1 MASNDSESAGTQRA
15 ETQRAGTSGRRPV
28 IGLTTY
34 LEQTKSGVWDV
45 PAAFLPKVYF
55 DAVARGGGLAV
66 LIPPQP
72 IDAADADAIL
82 DGLDG
87 LIITGGKDVDSR
99 RYGQE
104 PHPTNDEPRLD
115 RDALE
120 DTLLQRA
127 LARDIPFLGI
137 CRGMQVLNTTLG
149 GTLIQ
154 HLPDVIGSTKYNAG
168 GGVFTPNPAITVPG
182 TRVAELLGDR
192 VTVQS
197 YHHQALDAVADGLVV
212 SAVGDDGIIQAVDIE
227 GATFGVAVQWHPEED
242 AAEDARLFA
251 ALVDAA
257 AAYRDERKGRA

>member
-1 MASNDSESAGTQRA
+1 MASSASDAVTGA
-15 ETQRAGTSGRRPV
+15 AARRPV

-34 LEQTKSGVWDV
+34 LEQAKSGVWDV
-45 PAAFLPKVYF
+45 PAAFLPRVYF
-55 DAVARGGGLAV
+55 DAVTRAGGIAV

-72 IDAADADAIL
+72 VDPAAADAIL

-87 LIITGGKDVDSR
+87 LIITGGKDVDAR

-127 LARDIPFLGI
+127 LARDVPFLGI

-154 HLPDVIGSTKYNAG
+154 HLPDVIGSTRYNAG

-182 TRVAELLGDR
+182 TRVGALLGDR

-197 YHHQALDAVADGLVV
+197 YHHQALDAVADGLIV
-212 SAVGDDGIIQAVDIE
+212 SAVGDDGIIQAVDVE
-227 GATFGVAVQWHPEED
+227 GITFGVAVQWHPEET
-242 AAEDARLFA
+242 AADDPRLFT

-257 AAYRDERKGRA
+257 VEYRDHRKGRA

>member
-1 MASNDSESAGTQRA
+1 MASSASDRPTGA
-15 ETQRAGTSGRRPV
+15 ARRPV

-34 LEQTKSGVWDV
+34 LEQAKSGVWDV

-72 IDAADADAIL
+72 IDEAGADAIL

-104 PHPTNDEPRLD
+104 PHPTNDAPRLD

-120 DTLLQRA
+120 DALLARA
-127 LARDIPFLGI
+127 IARDIPFLGI
-137 CRGMQVLNTTLG
+137 CRGMQVLNTALG
-149 GTLIQ
+149 GSLIQ
-154 HLPDVIGSTKYNAG
+154 HLPDAIGSTRYNAG

-182 TRVAELLGDR
+182 TRAAALLGEQ

-197 YHHQALDAVADGLVV
+197 YHHQALDAVAPGLTV
-212 SAVGDDGIIQAVDIE
+212 SARGDDGVIQAVDVDE
-227 GATFGVAVQWHPEED
+227 MTFGVAVQWHPEET

-251 ALVDAA
+251 GLVEAA
-257 AAYRDERKGRA
+257 IEYRENRKARA

>member
-1 MASNDSESAGTQRA
+1 VASSASEPTRA
-15 ETQRAGTSGRRPV
+15 APRPV

-72 IDAADADAIL
+72 IDAAGADAIL

-99 RYGQE
+99 RYGQQ

-120 DTLLQRA
+120 DALLQRA
-127 LARDIPFLGI
+127 IARDIPFLGI

-154 HLPDVIGSTKYNAG
+154 HLPDAIGSTRYNAG
-168 GGVFTPNPAITVPG
+168 GGVFTPNPAVTVPG
-182 TRVAELLGDR
+182 TRTAALLGDA

-197 YHHQALDAVADGLVV
+197 YHHQALDEVAPGLTV
-212 SAVGDDGIIQAVDIE
+212 SARGDDGVIQAVDVD
-227 GATFGVAVQWHPEED
+227 ALTFGVAVQWHPEES

-251 ALVDAA
+251 ALVEAA
-257 AAYRDERKGRA
+257 HEYRQHRKARA

>member
-1 MASNDSESAGTQRA
+1 MTVA
-15 ETQRAGTSGRRPV
+15 
-28 IGLTTY
+28 IGVTTY
-34 LEQTKSGVWDV
+34 LEPVVMGLWNRPGSMLPQVYSDCVITAG
-45 PAAFLPKVYF
+45 AAVMTL
-55 DAVARGGGLAV
+55 
-66 LIPPQP
+66 PPQP
-72 IDAADADAIL
+72 PTPDAANAIL

-168 GGVFTPNPAITVPG
+168 GGVFTRNPAITVPG

-197 YHHQALDAVADGLVV
+197 YHHQALDRVAPGLTV
-212 SAVGDDGIIQAVDIE
+212 SARGVDGSDDGIVQAVDID
-227 GATFGVAVQWHPEED
+227 GVTFGVAVQWHPEESPD
-242 AAEDARLFA
+242 DLRLFQALVAAAEAAR
-251 ALVDAA
+251 
-257 AAYRDERKGRA
+257 G